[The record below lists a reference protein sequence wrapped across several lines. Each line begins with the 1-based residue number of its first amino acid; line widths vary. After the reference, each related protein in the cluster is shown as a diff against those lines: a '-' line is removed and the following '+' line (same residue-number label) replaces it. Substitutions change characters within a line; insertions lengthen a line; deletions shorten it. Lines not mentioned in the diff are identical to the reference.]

1 VTFCSIDIRHIHRI
15 LGFRRPDLPSR
26 QRTLVAAMVN
36 IAHTQFPPLSYK
48 QPHDHVRRHD
58 RATRELIG
66 LVYKKSDNSMVLQ
79 QPAARVLV
87 VEDEM
92 MLRMRAVDI
101 VEDAGFTPVE
111 AVNADDALVILE
123 SRSDIDL
130 LFTDIQ
136 MPGSMDGLKLAHAVH
151 ERWPSIK
158 IILVSGQVTPNEADK
173 PVNSRFFGKPLEVK
187 TMIAELQEMIGQ
199 GALRI
204 IPADLSRLLATI
216 PHLETFSHVAPAGS
230 NVHTSEEFLTAEND
244 SLRLLLEQA
253 GIDAQVLLAQAGI
266 DAKEREA
273 ADKLQK
279 LILEELHHRIK
290 NTLATVSA
298 IASQSL
304 QTATSIE
311 DGQHAIEGRLVA
323 LGRAHDL
330 LLQARWANA
339 DLANTIRGAIEPYD
353 SEAGGRFSISGP
365 DIKVTSGA
373 VIALAMTLNELCTN
387 TTKFG
392 ALSVPV
398 GSIDIAWKIDEG
410 KQRLQLTWTEKGGPS
425 VHAPSRQSFG
435 TRLIGSLGQQ
445 LKGEVQLAY
454 ETKGFV
460 FTMDVPMT
468 SLVAPA

>member
-1 VTFCSIDIRHIHRI
+1 
-15 LGFRRPDLPSR
+15 
-26 QRTLVAAMVN
+26 
-36 IAHTQFPPLSYK
+36 
-48 QPHDHVRRHD
+48 
-58 RATRELIG
+58 
-66 LVYKKSDNSMVLQ
+66 MVLHSV
-79 QPAARVLV
+79 PTPPKVLV

-92 MLRMRAVDI
+92 LLRMRAVDI
-101 VEDAGFTPVE
+101 VEDAGFTAIE
-111 AVNADDALVILE
+111 AMNADEALAILE
-123 SRSDIDL
+123 SRSDVDL

-136 MPGSMDGLKLAHAVH
+136 MPGSMDGLKLAHAVY

-158 IILVSGQVTPNEADK
+158 IILVSGKLLPTDSERPTD
-173 PVNSRFFGKPLEVK
+173 SRFFGKPLEVK
-187 TMIAELQEMIGQ
+187 QMIAEIREMIGQ
-199 GALRI
+199 GALKL
-204 IPADLSRLLATI
+204 IPPDISGFVAWAGPVEAR
-216 PHLETFSHVAPAGS
+216 SHRAPRTS
-230 NVHTSEEFLTAEND
+230 NDHASNEFLTAEND

-253 GIDAQVLLAQAGI
+253 GIDAEVLLAQAGI

-304 QTATSIE
+304 RTATSIE
-311 DGQHAIEGRLVA
+311 DGQHAIEGRLIA

-339 DLANTIRGAIEPYD
+339 DLANTIRGATEPYD
-353 SEAGGRFSISGP
+353 GEGGGRFSISGP
-365 DIKVTSGA
+365 DIKITSGA

-392 ALSVPV
+392 ALSVPG
-398 GSIDIAWKIDEG
+398 GSVDIAWNVDEG
-410 KQRLQLTWTEKGGPS
+410 KQRLQMTWSEKGGPAVS
-425 VHAPSRQSFG
+425 APSRQSFG

-445 LKGEVQLAY
+445 LKGQVKLAY
-454 ETKGFV
+454 DPTGFV
-460 FTMDVPMT
+460 YALDVPMA